1 MPSRTSHQAQPA
13 ENPQAKAV
21 DVDGINPPAIARLR
35 AACER
40 AGSLLS
46 VGLEP
51 SRAYLPADR
60 PDDLATHE
68 RFLMEIVEATAGLAA
83 AYKFNLAFFEA
94 MGPDGFAM
102 LHRVR
107 KRLPAD
113 AYVIADAKR
122 GDIGTTAERYAA
134 ALYETLGADSATV
147 NPLMG
152 RDSVEPFLAWGDRL
166 TFILTLTSNSGADD
180 FLMPQNLYLHIAER
194 VTQWA
199 TRGNAGLVVGATRP
213 ALVGAVRAAAPHA
226 PFLVPGIGAQGGEI
240 ESVVQTGALPG
251 AWPGLLFH
259 VTRGILPGAGDSD
272 AAGAIR
278 RKSTEWRERI
288 NTAAGRPGAPS

>member
-1 MPSRTSHQAQPA
+1 M
-13 ENPQAKAV
+13 
-21 DVDGINPPAIARLR
+21 RLR

-40 AGSLLS
+40 SRSLLS

-51 SRAYLPADR
+51 SRAYLPPDR
-60 PDDLATHE
+60 PDDIVTHE

-107 KRLPAD
+107 RRLPAH

-134 ALYETLGADSATV
+134 ALYDTLGADSATV

-152 RDSVEPFLAWGDRL
+152 RDSLEPFLAFEDRL
-166 TFILTLTSNSGADD
+166 TFVLALTSNPGADD
-180 FLMPQNLYLHIAER
+180 FLMPGELYLHIAQR

-213 ALVGAVRAAAPHA
+213 QLVEAIRAAAPRV

-240 ESVVQTGALPG
+240 ESVIQHGALPG
-251 AWPGLLFH
+251 DWPGLLFH
-259 VTRGILPGAGDSD
+259 VTRGILPGAQETD
-272 AAGAIR
+272 AAGAMR
-278 RKSTEWRERI
+278 RKATEWRDRI
-288 NTAAGRPGAPS
+288 NAAARRPGAAT